1 MFYIYFFS
9 VLPTERRDP
18 ETNKPLPP
26 FLPLYPP
33 TEPFHMRGCNEIE
46 RRHRSKAIER
56 LTANY
61 GEFEEKIGY
70 TFKNKGYLL
79 QALTHASYQYNQGK
93 NRNF

>member
-1 MFYIYFFS
+1 
-9 VLPTERRDP
+9 
-18 ETNKPLPP
+18 
-26 FLPLYPP
+26 
-33 TEPFHMRGCNEIE
+33 MRGCNEIE

-79 QALTHASYQYNQGK
+79 QALTHASYQYNQG
-93 NRNF
+93 